1 MKNIKLT
8 AAVLLIISSA
18 ALAACGGG
26 RAADTSAA
34 GSAAATESTAA
45 FESTAATTPAS
56 AAGEEGA
63 EMDLKLAINGE
74 ELAVTWEDND
84 SVKALFALAEDGPL
98 TVPMSMYGG
107 FEQVGDI
114 GRRLPSS
121 DAHTT
126 TSPGDIVL
134 YSGDSIVV
142 FYGSNSWA
150 YTRLGRI
157 TGKTAGE
164 LSELLGGGDV
174 TLTLSVG

>member
-1 MKNIKLT
+1 MKNNRLT
-8 AAVLLIISSA
+8 AAVLLIISAA

-26 RAADTSAA
+26 RTEDTSAV
-34 GSAAATESTAA
+34 GSAAATESASVY
-45 FESTAATTPAS
+45 ESEPAS
-56 AAGEEGA
+56 AEGEGSV
-63 EMDLKLAINGE
+63 EMNLKLTINGE
-74 ELAVTWEDND
+74 DIAVTWENND
-84 SVKALFALAEDGPL
+84 SVKALFALAGDGPL

-114 GRRLPSS
+114 GQRLPSS
-121 DAHTT
+121 DVQTT

-134 YSGDSIVV
+134 YSSDSIVV